1 MGISAD
7 LSGFIVQQQ
16 RFMAGPDGM
25 NIARIFPFVTFN
37 FGQRFRCSMVAQQHP
52 LRIVTPASGV
62 ASGLLT
68 ESPRHTGSTLS
79 PSTSLCC
86 ERGLGRCE

>member
-16 RFMAGPDGM
+16 HFMAGPDGM

-52 LRIVTPASGV
+52 LRIVTPGFWSRFGPVDGITAPHGKYPV
-62 ASGLLT
+62 AIDFVVL
-68 ESPRHTGSTLS
+68 
-79 PSTSLCC
+79 
-86 ERGLGRCE
+86 